1 MEQIQGKV
9 LEVHEVFPKYYDYI
23 RNYQGTISF
32 DDGLYSQYQ
41 FLRDNPDVCQRSIVF
56 VSPKTIRNE
65 LEYPYDK
72 VVVLCDVAHAM
83 YVLGDRKSYMSLTE
97 IAELKKLGVRI
108 GYHSYNH
115 LNISQR
121 YTKASE
127 KLKEIK
133 FQVQMM
139 LDYQENFG
147 IFDNIFCVPYNDYSI
162 LNIYLKLLE
171 KETNENFQFV
181 KDREPLELLPEMPK
195 EYKNL
200 YNRKMFSIDRL
211 PFHI

>member
-9 LEVHEVFPKYYDYI
+9 LEVHEVFPEYYDYI
-23 RNYQGTISF
+23 RNYQGTITF

-56 VSPKTIRNE
+56 VTPKTIRNE
-65 LEYPYDK
+65 LEQPYDK

-97 IAELKKLGVRI
+97 IAELKKYGVRI

-115 LNISQR
+115 LNISNR

-139 LDYQENFG
+139 LDYQKNFG

-162 LNIYLKLLE
+162 LNVYLKLLE
-171 KETNENFQFV
+171 KETDEKFEYV

-211 PFHI
+211 PFYV